1 MQAPKYYW
9 KVVRNPATNT
19 ATAFIGMNNPY
30 ISAAQAQ
37 ADVFCADISSS
48 ITWLTWYPQDLV
60 RGYSF
65 ACDLDGFRRVV
76 TDLPAFTT
84 VGVLR

>member
-1 MQAPKYYW
+1 M
-9 KVVRNPATNT
+9 RNPATNT

-30 ISAAQAQ
+30 LTEAQAQ
-37 ADVFCADISSS
+37 ADVFCTDISDT
-48 ITWLTWYPQDLV
+48 ITWLTWFPRDLV

-65 ACDLDGFRRVV
+65 ACDLDEFRRVV
-76 TDLPAFTT
+76 TDLPSFTT